1 MAADLDYD
9 GFYALDE
16 AFHEM
21 ICECGA
27 SAHIW
32 KIINSA
38 KAQLDRG
45 ARLVE
50 LLKQPQYTPF
60 SPEDEVI
67 SVWAGTTGQLDDV
80 PVEDIRRFESE
91 FLAYAHR
98 EAAAAVDDLRTTS
111 VLSDDTVAT
120 LEKAIAEFKKGFV
133 TTAGHLL
140 VNDQPVPALDAEDID
155 PTKITKVVR

>member
-1 MAADLDYD
+1 MCSSDLFAAFGSDLD
-9 GFYALDE
+9 A
-16 AFHEM
+16 
-21 ICECGA
+21 A
-27 SAHIW
+27 S
-32 KIINSA
+32 